1 MSFALNR
8 GSVRKR
14 RTRDLTRQCLPLLLS
29 LATVILLISA
39 AVGWYVVSEQRRV
52 GSDPLPEVALHENED
67 LRYGISQLEPGRS
80 RLFSYPV
87 NSSERVR
94 LLITRDLKGVIRASF
109 AFCGE
114 CYSLR
119 HQNYMKE
126 GALICG
132 RCQQSMR
139 MVSMR
144 MGEQKERIVPG
155 QGCVTVPIPFS
166 IGNDEV
172 VVRATAIVESAKVFL
187 TEAATNNGRK

>member
-1 MSFALNR
+1 MSSALNR
-8 GSVRKR
+8 GSGRKR
-14 RTRDLTRQCLPLLLS
+14 HTKDLARQCLPLLLS
-29 LATVILLISA
+29 LATVVLLISA
-39 AVGWYVVSEQRRV
+39 AAGWYAVSERRRV

-67 LRYGISQLEPGRS
+67 LRYGISQLQPGRS

-87 NSSERVR
+87 NSSERIR
-94 LLITRDLKGVIRASF
+94 LLVTRDLKGVIRASF
-109 AFCGE
+109 AFCGA

-119 HQNYMKE
+119 HQNYLKE

-132 RCQQSMR
+132 RCQQP
-139 MVSMR
+139 MR
-144 MGEQKERIVPG
+144 MGEEKERIVLG

-187 TEAATNNGRK
+187 TSAATKQWRK